1 MCALLQNVACTHFI
15 LCDKY
20 KGKSM
25 RILFFICCF
34 STLLVYGSQEDYQK
48 MQDMPE
54 DVKKH
59 NELFNVI
66 PLQDA
71 KTGAKISYYQRKES
85 VSDEHAAKP
94 MFSWNDLMH
103 AFRIMRTPSSDR
115 KF

>member
-25 RILFFICCF
+25 RILFFICCV

-48 MQDMPE
+48 MQDVPE

-66 PLQDA
+66 PLKDA
-71 KTGAKISYYQRKES
+71 KTGSKISYYQRKEV
-85 VSDEHAAKP
+85 VSDEQIVTP
-94 MFSWNDLMH
+94 TISWSDLMH
-103 AFRIMRTPSSDR
+103 ALRTMRTLPLDR